1 MGKRSRKHR
10 GTEAPAPAGARA
22 PAPRRAARPE
32 RPRAPAP
39 RRAARPERPR
49 APWHP
54 FPLVELSVLIGLVL
68 LVWGLIRGGDDGAV
82 MLVAG
87 MALASLAGLE
97 TALREHFSGHASHAL
112 LIAAV
117 PAVLA
122 AGAVWFLDGPPALV
136 VIAGGAVLLA
146 GFGALRRSFRRA

>member
-10 GTEAPAPAGARA
+10 GTEAPAPVETRAPSETRA
-22 PAPRRAARPE
+22 PAPRRAV
-32 RPRAPAP
+32 
-39 RRAARPERPR
+39 RPERPR

-68 LVWGLIRGGDDGAV
+68 LVWGLIRGGEDGAV

-117 PAVLA
+117 PAVLT
-122 AGAVWFLDGPPALV
+122 AGVIWFLGGSPALV
-136 VIAGGAVLLA
+136 LIAGGGVLVAGFAVL
-146 GFGALRRSFRRA
+146 RRAFRSRS

>member
-10 GTEAPAPAGARA
+10 GTEAPAPAEARA
-22 PAPRRAARPE
+22 PAPRRTAR
-32 RPRAPAP
+32 A
-39 RRAARPERPR
+39 ERPR

-68 LVWGLIRGGDDGAV
+68 LVWGLIRGGEDGAV

-122 AGAVWFLDGPPALV
+122 AGVIWFLDGPPAVV
-136 VIAGGAVLLA
+136 VIAGGAVLVA
-146 GFGALRRSFRRA
+146 GFAALRRSFRPRS

>member
-1 MGKRSRKHR
+1 VSRHNKGKRRRRPKSTSPQVPPRPPR
-10 GTEAPAPAGARA
+10 GVERID
-22 PAPRRAARPE
+22 ARPK
-32 RPRAPAP
+32 
-39 RRAARPERPR
+39 

-68 LVWGLIRGGDDGAV
+68 LVWGLIRGGEDGAV
-82 MLVAG
+82 MLVLG

-117 PAVLA
+117 PAVLT
-122 AGAVWFLDGPPALV
+122 AGVIWFAGGPPALV
-136 VIAGGAVLLA
+136 VIAGGAVLVA
-146 GFGALRRSFRRA
+146 GFVALRRSFRPRS